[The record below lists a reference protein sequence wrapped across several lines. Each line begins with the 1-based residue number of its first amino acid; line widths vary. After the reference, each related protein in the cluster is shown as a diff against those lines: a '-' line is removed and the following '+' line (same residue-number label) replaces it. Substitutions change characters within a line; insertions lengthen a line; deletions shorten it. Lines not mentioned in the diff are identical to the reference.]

1 MTCRCKA
8 QFCYICGLRW
18 RTCGCTDTQLAE
30 IQQQAT
36 TRRHEETA
44 RTAREA
50 AEAEEVRI
58 ALQQVA
64 DFERA
69 EAEREA
75 REAEA
80 RMRIEEERRR
90 RREEERIAAVNLRFH
105 QLTNELDLL
114 HDVQRVLIAERYE
127 FEQEVTKR
135 ERYDALDTLSMR
147 HPQEVQFLGTE
158 SRSKIADAEHKFDME
173 YQARLAEERRIEDNY
188 VDELRDYWKGKPE
201 SEYKVREA
209 RDELRKDQDKE
220 YRFWDAYRRKQL
232 QAISD
237 GERRKMDALLAKQQ
251 SEMKALDG
259 RSKIDEVEWK
269 RKKWAEGKWMEEVA
283 RERVAM
289 LQVQEQEEY
298 ARTE

>member
-30 IQQQAT
+30 IQQRAT

-58 ALQQVA
+58 AIQQVA
-64 DFERA
+64 DFERT

-80 RMRIEEERRR
+80 RMRIEEERRQ

-127 FEQEVTKR
+127 FEQEGLKR
-135 ERYDALDTLSMR
+135 DCHDALDTLSTR
-147 HPQEVQFLGTE
+147 HLREVQFLGIE
-158 SRSKIADAEHKFDME
+158 SRAKIAEAEHKFDTE
-173 YQARLAEERRIEDNY
+173 YQTRLAEERRIEDSY
-188 VDELRDYWKGKPE
+188 VDELRAYWKGKPE

-209 RDELRKDQDKE
+209 RDELRRDQNKE

-232 QAISD
+232 QAASE
-237 GERRKMDALLAKQQ
+237 GEGRKVDTLLAKQQ
-251 SEMKALDG
+251 SEIKALNG

-269 RKKWAEGKWMEEVA
+269 RKKLAEDKWVEEVT
-283 RERVAM
+283 RERVVM
-289 LQVQEQEEY
+289 LQAQEQEEY

>member
-18 RTCGCTDTQLAE
+18 RTCGCTDTQLVE

-44 RTAREA
+44 RAAREA

-80 RMRIEEERRR
+80 RRRIEEERHR
-90 RREEERIAAVNLRFH
+90 RREEERITAVNLRFH
-105 QLTNELDLL
+105 QLTDELDLL
-114 HDVQRVLIAERYE
+114 HDVQRVLVAERYE
-127 FEQEVTKR
+127 FEQEGLNR
-135 ERYDALDTLSMR
+135 DRNDALDTLSMR
-147 HPQEVQFLGTE
+147 HSQEVQFLGTE
-158 SRSKIADAEHKFDME
+158 SRAKIADAEHKFDME
-173 YQARLAEERRIEDNY
+173 YQTRLAEERRIEDNY
-188 VDELRDYWKGKPE
+188 VDELRAYWKGKPE

-232 QAISD
+232 QAIFD

-251 SEMKALDG
+251 SEIKALDG

-269 RKKWAEGKWMEEVA
+269 RKKWAEGKWVEEVT
-283 RERVAM
+283 RERVVM
-289 LQVQEQEEY
+289 LQAQEQEEY
-298 ARTE
+298 AREE